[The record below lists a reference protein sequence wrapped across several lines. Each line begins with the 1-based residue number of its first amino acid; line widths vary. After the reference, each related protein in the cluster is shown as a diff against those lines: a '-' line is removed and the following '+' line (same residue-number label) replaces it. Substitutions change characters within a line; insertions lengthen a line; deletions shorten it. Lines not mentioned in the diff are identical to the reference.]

1 MLIELFGV
9 GAVQIRFSV
18 TWLGAA
24 RIRQLVLDA
33 LRAIAIGGEDLSV
46 DANYWLI
53 TLEDGTQAHIQYM
66 VPGMATQDKH
76 RITELVFNE
85 LCRMLDRRN
94 AYIASG

>member
-9 GAVQIRFSV
+9 GAVQIRLSV

-24 RIRQLVLDA
+24 RIRQLVLDE
-33 LRAIAIGGEDLSV
+33 LRAIAIGEDLSV

>member
-24 RIRQLVLDA
+24 RIRQLVLDE
-33 LRAIAIGGEDLSV
+33 LRAIAIGEDLSV

-53 TLEDGTQAHIQYM
+53 TLADGTQARIQYM

-76 RITELVFNE
+76 RITELVFDE
-85 LCRMLDRRN
+85 RCRILDRRN
-94 AYIASG
+94 VYIASG